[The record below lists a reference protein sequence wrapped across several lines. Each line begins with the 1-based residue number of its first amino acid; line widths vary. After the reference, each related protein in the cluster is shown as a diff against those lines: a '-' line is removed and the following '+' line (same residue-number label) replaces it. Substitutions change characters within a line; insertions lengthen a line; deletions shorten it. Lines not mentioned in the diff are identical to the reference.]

1 MACKTHGG
9 GLEVSTRRK
18 THEDY
23 SHRSNLSSRAGE
35 GAPAARADHAR
46 DCVRSGGDGRRGD
59 GVLGLTGPI
68 QRFAA
73 RELINREIAPLLIG
87 KDPLA
92 TERHWYD
99 LFYRLNPRAQT
110 GAWSSAVSA
119 VDIALWDIK
128 GKHLGQPVWRLLGG
142 YSATVPAYIT
152 FGLLEYSREQLVEAA
167 KQFIAQGHDKLK
179 MVVAINGAQ
188 DPAEDAAR
196 VRAVREA
203 VGDQV
208 ELMVDANYLFSFPVA
223 LDLAKRIEPYG
234 IKWFEEPVYGNDA
247 RLLANLR
254 RQTRIPISAGQNEG
268 HKWRHR
274 ELLVHEAVDILQP
287 NVVYVGGYTEGVK
300 VAAMAQAYNIPIAN
314 GGGWPHHNM
323 HLIAAV
329 ANGWRVEFH
338 VPMWV
343 TGEMIYRDPPKPS
356 RGTVTLTEQPGLGL
370 TPNEEA
376 LKETQEP

>member
-1 MACKTHGG
+1 MKI
-9 GLEVSTRRK
+9 TRIEA
-18 THEDY
+18 T
-23 SHRSNLSSRAGE
+23 SHRV
-35 GAPAARADHAR
+35 PAKVPLMHEPIIREIVF
-46 DCVRSGGDGRRGD
+46 VRVETDGGVTGY
-59 GVLGLTGPI
+59 GLTGPI

-73 RELINREIAPLLIG
+73 RELINREIALLLVG

-110 GAWSSAVSA
+110 GAWSSAISA

-128 GKHLGQPVWRLLGG
+128 GKHLGQPVWKLLGG

-152 FGLLEYSREQLVEAA
+152 FGLLEYSREQLVEVA
-167 KQFIAQGHDKLK
+167 KQFTAQGHDKLK

-323 HLIAAV
+323 HLIAGV

-343 TGEMIYRDPPKPS
+343 TGEMIFRDPPKPS
-356 RGTVTLTEQPGLGL
+356 RGTITLTEQPGLGL

>member
-1 MACKTHGG
+1 
-9 GLEVSTRRK
+9 
-18 THEDY
+18 
-23 SHRSNLSSRAGE
+23 
-35 GAPAARADHAR
+35 
-46 DCVRSGGDGRRGD
+46 
-59 GVLGLTGPI
+59 
-68 QRFAA
+68 
-73 RELINREIAPLLIG
+73 
-87 KDPLA
+87 
-92 TERHWYD
+92 
-99 LFYRLNPRAQT
+99 
-110 GAWSSAVSA
+110 

-167 KQFIAQGHDKLK
+167 KQFINQGHDKLK

-274 ELLVHEAVDILQP
+274 ELLVHEAVDIIQP
-287 NVVYVGGYTEGVK
+287 NVVYVGGYTEGLK

-356 RGTVTLTEQPGLGL
+356 SGTVTLTEQPGLGL

-376 LKETQEP
+376 LKETLEP

>member
-1 MACKTHGG
+1 MKI
-9 GLEVSTRRK
+9 TRIEA
-18 THEDY
+18 T
-23 SHRSNLSSRAGE
+23 SHRV
-35 GAPAARADHAR
+35 PAKVPLLHEPIIREIVF
-46 DCVRSGGDGRRGD
+46 VRVETDGGVTGY
-59 GVLGLTGPI
+59 GLTGPI

-73 RELINREIAPLLIG
+73 RELINREIAPLLID

-110 GAWSSAVSA
+110 GAWSSAISA

-254 RQTRIPISAGQNEG
+254 RQTRIPDLCGSERGTQVAPPRALGPRGRGHYPAQRCLCRRLHRRREGRCHGAGLQ
-268 HKWRHR
+268 HTDCQWRR
-274 ELLVHEAVDILQP
+274 LAAPQYALDRGSGQRLAGGVSCADVGDRRDDLPRPAEAVPWNGHIDRAARP
-287 NVVYVGGYTEGVK
+287 WANTE
-300 VAAMAQAYNIPIAN
+300 
-314 GGGWPHHNM
+314 
-323 HLIAAV
+323 
-329 ANGWRVEFH
+329 R
-338 VPMWV
+338 
-343 TGEMIYRDPPKPS
+343 
-356 RGTVTLTEQPGLGL
+356 RGTQRNAGVVMAMSLEDRNAVSSLP
-370 TPNEEA
+370 A
-376 LKETQEP
+376 

>member
-1 MACKTHGG
+1 
-9 GLEVSTRRK
+9 
-18 THEDY
+18 
-23 SHRSNLSSRAGE
+23 
-35 GAPAARADHAR
+35 
-46 DCVRSGGDGRRGD
+46 
-59 GVLGLTGPI
+59 
-68 QRFAA
+68 
-73 RELINREIAPLLIG
+73 
-87 KDPLA
+87 
-92 TERHWYD
+92 
-99 LFYRLNPRAQT
+99 
-110 GAWSSAVSA
+110 

-128 GKHLGQPVWRLLGG
+128 GKHLGQPVWKLLGG

-152 FGLLEYSREQLVEAA
+152 FGLLEYTREQLVEAA
-167 KQFIAQGHDKLK
+167 KQFTAQGHDKLK

-203 VGDQV
+203 IGDQV

-254 RQTRIPISAGQNEG
+254 RQTKIPISAGQNEG

-323 HLIAAV
+323 HLIAGV

-343 TGEMIYRDPPKPS
+343 TGEMIFKDPPKPS
-356 RGTVTLTEQPGLGL
+356 RGTVTLTDQPGLGL

-376 LKETQEP
+376 LKETREP

>member
-1 MACKTHGG
+1 MKIKNVTAT
-9 GLEVSTRRK
+9 
-18 THEDY
+18 
-23 SHRSNLSSRAGE
+23 SHRI
-35 GAPAARADHAR
+35 PAKVPLLDHPVIR
-46 DCVRSGGDGRRGD
+46 EIVFVRVETDTGIVGY
-59 GVLGLTGPI
+59 GLTGPI
-68 QRFAA
+68 QRFAV
-73 RELINREIAPLLIG
+73 RELINKEMAPLILG

-128 GKHLGQPVWRLLGG
+128 GKYLRQPVWRLLGG
-142 YSATVPAYIT
+142 YSATVPVYIT
-152 FGLLEYSREQLVEAA
+152 FGLLEYSSEQLVEAA
-167 KQFIAQGHDKLK
+167 KQFKAQGHDRLK
-179 MVVAINGAQ
+179 MVVGVHGGEN
-188 DPAEDAAR
+188 PKEDAAR
-196 VRAVREA
+196 VKAVRDA
-203 VGDQV
+203 VGEEV
-208 ELMVDANYLFSFPVA
+208 ELMVDANYIFSFPMA
-223 LDLAKRIEPYG
+223 LELCKRIEPYG
-234 IKWFEEPVYGNDA
+234 IKWFEEPVRGNDA

-287 NVVYVGGYTEGVK
+287 NVAYVGGYTEALK
-300 VAAMAQAYNIPIAN
+300 VAAMAQAYNVPIAN

-323 HLIAAV
+323 HLIAGV

-338 VPMWV
+338 VPMWM
-343 TGEMIYRDPPKPS
+343 TGEMIFKDPPKPVKGS
-356 RGTVTLTEQPGLGL
+356 VTLTELPGLGL
-370 TPNEEA
+370 EPREEA